1 MADTCAPSPHPQDSQ
16 TNPMRTTALI
26 TGQAHRADGQPDD
39 SAADD
44 TVRGIVCNQAIPI
57 WGKQIETA
65 RSQAEVAIVS
75 LTERFG
81 TIVQRLDSALG
92 TTDRSDGA
100 QAISVD
106 AEEGARRLGS
116 VLRALKSIQES
127 RDALTQEIRSLVGYT
142 QELQRMS
149 SDVESIAFKTNMLA
163 LNAAIEAAHAGES
176 GRGFAVV
183 AQEVR
188 ALSEA
193 ARKTGKL
200 ITDKAGL
207 INKALADIGLTSET
221 AASRDKAAVEES
233 EAQVHEVV
241 TRFKERA
248 GALNAVA
255 MRANEHSA
263 AIKEDVSEAL
273 VKLQFQDRT
282 SQILS
287 QVINSMVEVSQLLSS
302 GTLERA
308 HQDAREYLD
317 YMASTYT
324 TEEQRRNHAG
334 QYREDPDSQAT
345 TLF

>member
-1 MADTCAPSPHPQDSQ
+1 MRATAPQTGLVDGPDNHIDRPDSQ
-16 TNPMRTTALI
+16 ANTPTADQI
-26 TGQAHRADGQPDD
+26 
-39 SAADD
+39 
-44 TVRGIVCNQAIPI
+44 VRGIVCSQAIPI

-75 LTERFG
+75 LAERFG
-81 TIVQRLDSALG
+81 TIVERLDCALG
-92 TTDRSDGA
+92 AADRSGGA

-106 AEEGARRLGS
+106 ADEGARRLGC
-116 VLRALKSIQES
+116 VLQALKAIQES
-127 RDALTQEIRSLVGYT
+127 RDALAQEIRSLVAYT

-163 LNAAIEAAHAGES
+163 LNAAIEAAHAGEK

-200 ITDKAGL
+200 ISDKAGL
-207 INKALADIGLTSET
+207 INQALVQIGITSESV
-221 AASRDKAAVEES
+221 ASRDKAAAAES
-233 EAQVHEVV
+233 ETQVHEVLA
-241 TRFKERA
+241 RFKERA

-255 MRANEHSA
+255 LRANEQSA
-263 AIKEDVSEAL
+263 AIKDDVSEAL
-273 VKLQFQDRT
+273 VRLQFQDRT
-282 SQILS
+282 GQILS
-287 QVINSMVEVSQLLSS
+287 QVIKSMEEVSTLRSS
-302 GTLERA
+302 GVTERA
-308 HQDAREYLD
+308 REDAREYLD

-334 QYREDPDSQAT
+334 LHSGEPDPQAT
-345 TLF
+345 TFF